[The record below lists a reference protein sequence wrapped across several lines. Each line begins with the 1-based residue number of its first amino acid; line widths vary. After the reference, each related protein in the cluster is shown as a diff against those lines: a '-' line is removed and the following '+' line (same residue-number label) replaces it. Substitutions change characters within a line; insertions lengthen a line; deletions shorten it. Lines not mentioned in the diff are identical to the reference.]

1 MSFVAL
7 QYLRNQKGSIMRTYD
22 KFYINGQWVEPIGK
36 GSSEVINPANG
47 EISAVV
53 PYGNAEDAD
62 AAVKAAR
69 NAFDSWSQT
78 SAAERAGYLR
88 KLAAEGEKRNADMTQ
103 TIIDELGMPIQNAAG
118 FQVDPLGI
126 ICESYAAKAGHMEES
141 SEVGNSVVVKE
152 PIGVCAMINP
162 WNYPIWQMIGKV
174 APAIAAGCTM
184 VVKAASQTPSHLFIF
199 AEMCDAVGLPPGV
212 FNMIHGSGREIGT
225 ALSSHPD
232 VDMVSFTGST
242 AAGIQVSHKAAPDVK
257 RVCLELG
264 GKSPFIITEEADLEA
279 AMVFGVRDVMVNT
292 GQTCNALT
300 RMIVHES
307 RYEEAVELAK
317 SNAESLVVGDPS
329 DPEVFVGPMSSAGQ
343 KQTVLEYID
352 QAISDGARLVTG
364 GTDMPAGLTSGN
376 YVVPTIFAD
385 VTNDMTI
392 AQEEVFG
399 PVLVMIRYSSIDE
412 AIDIA
417 NDTPYGLASAVWAG
431 DKDKATAIARR
442 IRAGQCAI
450 NGGDANHE
458 APFGG
463 YKESGNGREFGFEG
477 LHEYCELKA
486 MQY

>member
-1 MSFVAL
+1 
-7 QYLRNQKGSIMRTYD
+7 MRTYD
-22 KFYINGQWVEPIGK
+22 KFYINGEWVEPIGK
-36 GSSEVINPANG
+36 GTSEVINPATG
-47 EISAVV
+47 EVSATV
-53 PYGNAEDAD
+53 PYGNSEDVD
-62 AAVKAAR
+62 AAVTAAKK
-69 NAFDSWSQT
+69 AFDSWSRT
-78 SAAERAGYLR
+78 SAAERAEFLR
-88 KLAAEGEKRNADMTQ
+88 KLAAEGEKRNADLTQ
-103 TIIDELGMPIQNAAG
+103 TIIDELGMPIQNAAA
-118 FQVDPLGI
+118 FQVDPLAI
-126 ICESYAAKAGHMEES
+126 ICESFAEKARQMEETK
-141 SEVGNSVVVKE
+141 EVGNSIVVKE

-212 FNMIHGSGREIGT
+212 FNMIHGSGREIGG

-232 VDMVSFTGST
+232 VDMVTFTGST
-242 AAGIQVSHKAAPDVK
+242 SAGVQVSNSAAPDVK

-264 GKSPFIITEEADLEA
+264 GKSPFIITGEADLDA
-279 AMVFGVRDVMVNT
+279 AMEFGINDVMVNT

-300 RMIVHES
+300 RMIIHES
-307 RYEEAVELAK
+307 KYDEAVELAR
-317 SNAESLVVGDPS
+317 SNAEALIVGDPT
-329 DPEVFVGPMSSAGQ
+329 DPLAFVGPMSSAEQ
-343 KQTVLEYID
+343 KQTVLDYID
-352 QAISDGARLVTG
+352 LGISEGARLVTG
-364 GTDMPAGLTSGN
+364 GTDMPAGLAGGN
-376 YVVPTIFAD
+376 YVAPTVFAD

-399 PVLVMIRYSSIDE
+399 PVLVMIKYSTIDQ
-412 AIDIA
+412 AIEIA

-431 DKDKATAIARR
+431 DKDQATAIARR

-463 YKESGNGREFGFEG
+463 YKESGNGREFGVEG

-486 MQY
+486 LQY

>member
-1 MSFVAL
+1 
-7 QYLRNQKGSIMRTYD
+7 MRTYD

-47 EISAVV
+47 EISARV
-53 PYGNAEDAD
+53 PYGNAEDVD
-62 AAVKAAR
+62 AAVWAAR

-78 SAAERAGYLR
+78 SAAERADFLR
-88 KLAAEGEKRNADMTQ
+88 KIALEGEKRNAELTQ
-103 TIIDELGMPIQNAAG
+103 TIIDELGMPIQNAAAY
-118 FQVDPLGI
+118 QVDPLAI
-126 ICESYAAKAGHMEES
+126 ICESFADKARQMEEHR
-141 SEVGNSVVVKE
+141 EVGNSIIVKE

-199 AEMCDAVGLPPGV
+199 AEICDAVGLPAGV
-212 FNMIHGSGREIGT
+212 FNMIHGSGREIGG
-225 ALSSHPD
+225 ALSSHPE
-232 VDMVSFTGST
+232 VDLVSFTGSA
-242 AAGIQVSHKAAPDVK
+242 AAGIQVSNRAAPDVK

-264 GKSPFIITEEADLEA
+264 GKSPFIITQEANLDA
-279 AMVFGVRDVMVNT
+279 AVEFGVNHVMVNT
-292 GQTCNALT
+292 GQTCDALT
-300 RMIVHES
+300 RMIIHES
-307 RYEEAVELAK
+307 RYDDAVELAK
-317 SNAESLVVGDPS
+317 TKAEALVVGDPT
-329 DPEVFVGPMSSAGQ
+329 DANVFIGPMSSAGQ
-343 KQTVLEYID
+343 KQTVLDYID
-352 QAISDGARLVTG
+352 QAITDGARLVTG

-376 YVVPTIFAD
+376 YVLPTIFAD
-385 VTNDMTI
+385 VTNDMKI

-399 PVLVMIRYSSIDE
+399 PVLVMIKYSTIDQ

-463 YKESGNGREFGFEG
+463 YKESGNGREFGIEG

>member
-1 MSFVAL
+1 
-7 QYLRNQKGSIMRTYD
+7 MRTYE

-47 EISAVV
+47 EISASV
-53 PYGNAEDAD
+53 PYGNAEDVD
-62 AAVKAAR
+62 AAVWAAR

-78 SAAERAGYLR
+78 SAAVRADFLR
-88 KLAAEGEKRNADMTQ
+88 KLALEGEKRNAELTQ
-103 TIIDELGMPIQNAAG
+103 TIIDELGMPIQNAAAY
-118 FQVDPLGI
+118 QVDPLAI
-126 ICESYAAKAGHMEES
+126 ICESFADKAKLMEEHT
-141 SEVGNSVVVKE
+141 EVGNSIIVKE

-184 VVKAASQTPSHLFIF
+184 VVKAASQTPSHLFMF
-199 AEMCDAVGLPPGV
+199 AEMCDAVGLPAGV
-212 FNMIHGSGREIGT
+212 FNMIHGSGREIGG
-225 ALSSHPD
+225 ALSSHPE
-232 VDMVSFTGST
+232 VDLVSFTGST
-242 AAGIQVSHKAAPDVK
+242 AAGIQVSNRAAPDVK

-264 GKSPFIITEEADLEA
+264 GKSPFIITQEANLDA
-279 AMVFGVRDVMVNT
+279 AIDFGVNHVMVNT
-292 GQTCNALT
+292 GQTCDALT
-300 RMIVHES
+300 RMIIHES
-307 RYEEAVELAK
+307 KYDDAVELAK
-317 SNAESLVVGDPS
+317 TKAEALVVGDPT
-329 DPEVFVGPMSSAGQ
+329 DANVFIGPMSSAGQ
-343 KQTVLEYID
+343 KQTVLDHID
-352 QAISDGARLVTG
+352 QAITDGARLVTG
-364 GTDMPAGLTSGN
+364 GTDMPAGLTTGN
-376 YVVPTIFAD
+376 YVSPTIFAD
-385 VTNDMTI
+385 VTNDMAI

-399 PVLVMIRYSSIDE
+399 PVLVMIKYSTIDQ

-450 NGGDANHE
+450 NGGEANHE

-463 YKESGNGREFGFEG
+463 YKESGNGREFGIEG

>member
-1 MSFVAL
+1 
-7 QYLRNQKGSIMRTYD
+7 MRIYD

-36 GSSEVINPANG
+36 GTSEVINPATG
-47 EISAVV
+47 EISARV

-62 AAVKAAR
+62 AAVQAAR

-78 SAAERAGYLR
+78 PASVRAEFLR
-88 KLAAEGEKRNADMTQ
+88 KLAVEGEKRNADLTQ
-103 TIIDELGMPIQNAAG
+103 TIIDELGMPIQNAAA
-118 FQVDPLGI
+118 FQVDALGI
-126 ICESYAAKAGHMEES
+126 ICESFAVKASHMEEQK
-141 SEVGNSVVVKE
+141 EVGNSIIVKE

-162 WNYPIWQMIGKV
+162 WNYPVWQMIGKV

-212 FNMIHGSGREIGT
+212 FNMVHGSGREIGA
-225 ALSSHPD
+225 ALSSHPE
-232 VDMVSFTGST
+232 VDMVTFTGST
-242 AAGIQVSHKAAPDVK
+242 AAGVQVTNTAAPDVK

-279 AMVFGVRDVMVNT
+279 AMDFGIQDVMVNT

-307 RYEEAVELAK
+307 IYDKAVELAK
-317 SNAESLVVGDPS
+317 SNAEALTVGDPN
-329 DPEVFVGPMSSAGQ
+329 DPDVFVGPMSSAGQ
-343 KQTVLEYID
+343 RQSVLDYID

-364 GTDMPAGLTSGN
+364 GTDMPAGLTTGN
-376 YVVPTIFAD
+376 YVAPTVFAD

-399 PVLVMIRYSSIDE
+399 PVLVMIKYSTIDQAVE
-412 AIDIA
+412 IA

-431 DKDKATAIARR
+431 DKDKATAIGRR

-463 YKESGNGREFGFEG
+463 YKESGNGREFGEEG
-477 LHEYCELKA
+477 LHEYCEIKA
-486 MQY
+486 LQY

>member
-1 MSFVAL
+1 
-7 QYLRNQKGSIMRTYD
+7 MRTYD

-36 GSSEVINPANG
+36 GKSEVINPANG
-47 EISAVV
+47 EVSAIV
-53 PYGNAEDAD
+53 PYGNAEDVNS
-62 AAVKAAR
+62 AVKAAR
-69 NAFDSWSQT
+69 EAFDSWSRT
-78 SAAERAGYLR
+78 SASVRADFLR
-88 KLAAEGEKRNADMTQ
+88 KLAAEGEKRNADLTQ
-103 TIIDELGMPIQNAAG
+103 TIIDELGMPIQNAAE

-126 ICESYAAKAGHMEES
+126 ICESFAAKAHLMEES
-141 SEVGNSVVVKE
+141 EELGNSVIVKE
-152 PIGVCAMINP
+152 PIGVCSMINP
-162 WNYPIWQMIGKV
+162 WNYPVWQMIGKV

-199 AEMCDAVGLPPGV
+199 AEMCEAVGLPAGV
-212 FNMIHGSGREIGT
+212 FNMVHGSGREIGA

-232 VDMVSFTGST
+232 IDLVTFTGST
-242 AAGIQVSHKAAPDVK
+242 AAGIQVSRVAAPSVK

-279 AMVFGVRDVMVNT
+279 AMDFGVSDVMVNT

-300 RMIVHES
+300 RMIIHET

-317 SNAESLVVGDPS
+317 TNAEALRVGDPN
-329 DPEVFVGPMSSAGQ
+329 DPDVFVGPMSSAGQ
-343 KQTVLEYID
+343 KQTVLSYIQ

-364 GTDMPAGLTSGN
+364 GTEMPEGLTTGN
-376 YVVPTIFAD
+376 YVLPTIFAD
-385 VTNDMTI
+385 VTNDMII

-399 PVLVMIRYSSIDE
+399 PVLVMIKYSTIDQ
-412 AIDIA
+412 AIEIA

-442 IRAGQCAI
+442 IKAGQCAI
-450 NGGDANHE
+450 NGGEANHE

-463 YKESGNGREFGFEG
+463 YKESGNGREFGEAG

>member
-1 MSFVAL
+1 
-7 QYLRNQKGSIMRTYD
+7 MRTYD
-22 KFYINGQWVEPIGK
+22 KFYINGQWVEPIGE
-36 GSSEVINPANG
+36 GSSDVINPATG
-47 EISAVV
+47 EVSARV
-53 PYGNAEDAD
+53 PYGNAEDVD
-62 AAVKAAR
+62 AAVSAAK
-69 NAFDSWSQT
+69 NAFPSWSQT
-78 SAAERAGYLR
+78 SAAERADFLR
-88 KLAAEGEKRNADMTQ
+88 KLAAEGEKRNADLTQ
-103 TIIDELGMPIQNAAG
+103 TIIDELGMPVQNAAV
-118 FQVDPLGI
+118 FQVDPLAI
-126 ICESYAAKAGHMEES
+126 ICESFANKAALMEEQK
-141 SEVGNSVVVKE
+141 EVGNSIIVSE
-152 PIGVCAMINP
+152 AIGVCSMINP

-184 VVKAASQTPSHLFIF
+184 IVKAARQTPRHLFIF

-212 FNMIHGSGREIGT
+212 FNMVHGSGREIGG

-232 VDMVSFTGST
+232 IDMVTFTGST
-242 AAGIQVSHKAAPDVK
+242 AAGVQVSNMAAPDVK

-264 GKSPFIITEEADLEA
+264 GKSPFIITEEADLDA
-279 AMVFGVRDVMVNT
+279 AMEFGINDVMVNT

-307 RYEEAVELAK
+307 KYDEAVELAK
-317 SNAESLVVGDPS
+317 SKAEALVVGDPT
-329 DPEVFVGPMSSAGQ
+329 DPDVFVGPMSSAGQ
-343 KQTVLEYID
+343 RQSVLEFIT

-364 GTDMPAGLTSGN
+364 GTDMPAGLTTGN
-376 YVVPTIFAD
+376 YVAPTVFAD
-385 VTNDMTI
+385 VTNDMAI

-399 PVLVMIRYSSIDE
+399 PVLVMIKDSDIDQAVE
-412 AIDIA
+412 IA

-450 NGGDANHE
+450 NGGDPNHE

-463 YKESGNGREFGFEG
+463 YKESGNGREFGVEG

>member
-1 MSFVAL
+1 
-7 QYLRNQKGSIMRTYD
+7 MRTFE

-36 GSSEVINPANG
+36 GSNEVINPANG
-47 EISAVV
+47 EISARV
-53 PYGNAEDAD
+53 PYGNAEDVD
-62 AAVKAAR
+62 AAVWAAR
-69 NAFDSWSQT
+69 NAFDAWSQT
-78 SAAERAGYLR
+78 SAAVRADFLR
-88 KLAAEGEKRNADMTQ
+88 KLAVEGEKRNAELTQ
-103 TIIDELGMPIQNAAG
+103 TIIDELGMPIQNAAA
-118 FQVDPLGI
+118 FQVDPLAI
-126 ICESYAAKAGHMEES
+126 ICESFAEKARLMEEHT
-141 SEVGNSVVVKE
+141 EVGNSIIVKE

-199 AEMCDAVGLPPGV
+199 AEMCEAVGLPAGV
-212 FNMIHGSGREIGT
+212 FNMVHGSGREIGG
-225 ALSSHPD
+225 ALSSHPE
-232 VDMVSFTGST
+232 VDLVTFTGST
-242 AAGIQVSHKAAPDVK
+242 AAGIQVSNSAAPDVK

-264 GKSPFIITEEADLEA
+264 GKSPFIITEEANLDA
-279 AMVFGVRDVMVNT
+279 AIEFGVNHVMVNT
-292 GQTCNALT
+292 GQTCDALT

-307 RYEEAVELAK
+307 KYDDAVELAK
-317 SNAESLVVGDPS
+317 SKAEALVVGDPT
-329 DPEVFVGPMSSAGQ
+329 DANVFIGPMSSAGQ
-343 KQTVLEYID
+343 KQTVLDYID

-364 GTDMPAGLTSGN
+364 GTDMPAGLTTGN
-376 YVVPTIFAD
+376 YVSPTIFAD

-399 PVLVMIRYSSIDE
+399 PVLVMIKYSTIDQ

-450 NGGDANHE
+450 NGGEANHE

-463 YKESGNGREFGFEG
+463 YKESGNGREFGIEG

>member
-1 MSFVAL
+1 
-7 QYLRNQKGSIMRTYD
+7 MRTYD

-36 GSSEVINPANG
+36 GTSDVINPATG
-47 EISAVV
+47 EISARV
-53 PYGNAEDAD
+53 PYGNAEDVD
-62 AAVKAAR
+62 AAVSAAR

-88 KLAAEGEKRNADMTQ
+88 KLAAEGEERNADLTQ
-103 TIIDELGMPIQNAAG
+103 TIIDELGMPIQNAAT
-118 FQVDPLGI
+118 FQVDPLAI
-126 ICESYAAKAGHMEES
+126 ICKSFADKAKHMEEQK
-141 SEVGNSVVVKE
+141 EVGNSVIVKE
-152 PIGVCAMINP
+152 PIGVCSMINP

-199 AEMCDAVGLPPGV
+199 AEMCDAIGLPPGV
-212 FNMIHGSGREIGT
+212 FNMVHGSGREIGG

-232 VDMVSFTGST
+232 IDLVTFTGST
-242 AAGIQVSHKAAPDVK
+242 SAGIQVSNMAAPDVK

-264 GKSPFIITEEADLEA
+264 GKSPFIITEEADLDA
-279 AMVFGVRDVMVNT
+279 AIEFGVTHVMVNT
-292 GQTCNALT
+292 GQTCDALT

-307 RYEEAVELAK
+307 RYDEAVELAK
-317 SNAESLVVGDPS
+317 SKAEALVVGDPT
-329 DPEVFVGPMSSAGQ
+329 DPNVFVGPMSSAEQ
-343 KQTVLEYID
+343 KQTVLDYID

-364 GTDMPAGLTSGN
+364 GTDMPEGLTTGN
-376 YVVPTIFAD
+376 YVSPTIFAD
-385 VTNDMTI
+385 VTNDMNI

-399 PVLVMIRYSSIDE
+399 PVLVMIKYS
-412 AIDIA
+412 AIDQAIEIA

-431 DKDKATAIARR
+431 DTDKATSIARR

-450 NGGDANHE
+450 NGGEANHE

-463 YKESGNGREFGFEG
+463 YKESGNGREFGIEG

>member
-1 MSFVAL
+1 
-7 QYLRNQKGSIMRTYD
+7 MRRYE
-22 KFYINGQWVEPIGK
+22 KFYINGEWVEPIGK
-36 GSSEVINPANG
+36 GTSEVINPANG
-47 EISAVV
+47 EVSAVV
-53 PYGNAEDAD
+53 PYGNAEDVD
-62 AAVKAAR
+62 AAVSAAR

-78 SAAERAGYLR
+78 SAQERADFLR
-88 KLAAEGEKRNADMTQ
+88 KLAVEGERRNADLTQ
-103 TIIDELGMPIQNAAG
+103 TIIDELGMPIQNAAA
-118 FQVDPLGI
+118 FQVDPLAI
-126 ICESYAAKAGHMEES
+126 ICESFAVKAGQMEENK
-141 SEVGNSVVVKE
+141 EIGNSIIVKE
-152 PIGVCAMINP
+152 PIGVCSMINP
-162 WNYPIWQMIGKV
+162 WNYPVWQMIGKV

-199 AEMCDAVGLPPGV
+199 AEMCDAVGLPAGV
-212 FNMIHGSGREIGT
+212 FNMVHGSGREIGA

-232 VDMVSFTGST
+232 IDMVTFTGST
-242 AAGIQVSHKAAPDVK
+242 AAGIQVSNKAAPSVK

-279 AMVFGVRDVMVNT
+279 AVSFGVNDVMVNT

-307 RYEEAVELAK
+307 VYDQAVDLAK
-317 SNAESLVVGDPS
+317 SNAEALVVGDPT
-329 DPEVFVGPMSSAGQ
+329 DPDVFVGPMASKGQ
-343 KQTVLEYID
+343 KQTVLDYMN

-364 GTDMPAGLTSGN
+364 GTDVPEKLSSGN
-376 YVVPTIFAD
+376 YVLPTIFAD
-385 VTNDMTI
+385 VTNDMII

-399 PVLVMIRYSSIDE
+399 PVLVMIKYSSIDQAVE
-412 AIDIA
+412 IA
-417 NDTPYGLASAVWAG
+417 NDTPYGLAAAVWAA

-463 YKESGNGREFGFEG
+463 YKESGNGREFGNEG